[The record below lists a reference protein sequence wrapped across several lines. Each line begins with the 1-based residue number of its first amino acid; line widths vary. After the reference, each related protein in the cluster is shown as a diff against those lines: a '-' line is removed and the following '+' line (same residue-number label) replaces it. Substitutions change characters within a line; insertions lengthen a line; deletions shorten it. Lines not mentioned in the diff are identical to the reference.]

1 MKVRIG
7 TVAWAAAGIAAMAWL
22 GTREAGRR
30 PAPADEASAA
40 EASAA
45 EASAARRDRRLRARV
60 RAALDGQSADPDAIE
75 VVVNGGHV
83 SLRGRVREDERD
95 RLLERVLHTPG
106 VVRVD
111 NRQPRDPPGRDRRR
125 VGRGGFRIRALSTGS
140 LHRRLEPR
148 A

>member
-7 TVAWAAAGIAAMAWL
+7 TLAWTAAGIAAMAWL

-30 PAPADEASAA
+30 PVP
-40 EASAA
+40 AA

-60 RAALDGQSADPDAIE
+60 RAALAGQSADPDAIE
-75 VVVNGGHV
+75 VVVNDGHV

-111 NRQPRDPPGRDRRR
+111 NRLAVDEERPSSLATLPG
-125 VGRGGFRIRALSTGS
+125 ATGAAS
-140 LHRRLEPR
+140 AGAGSGSAR
-148 A
+148 

>member
-30 PAPADEASAA
+30 PAPAD

-111 NRQPRDPPGRDRRR
+111 NRLAVDEERPSSLATLPG
-125 VGRGGFRIRALSTGS
+125 ATGAAS
-140 LHRRLEPR
+140 AGAGSGSAR
-148 A
+148 